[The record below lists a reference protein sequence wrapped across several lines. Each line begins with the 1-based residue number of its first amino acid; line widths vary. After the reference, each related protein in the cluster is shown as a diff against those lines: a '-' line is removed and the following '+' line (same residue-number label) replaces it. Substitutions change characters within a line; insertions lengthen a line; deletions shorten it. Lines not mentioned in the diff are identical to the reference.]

1 MSGIVHGRR
10 ALGRD
15 SRGATLV
22 EFAIVAPTLLLMVI
36 GLLDLGHSIYYNSII
51 QGALQDAARQA
62 TVGDKTQAQIDAFVS
77 GRVQGLSRNPTV
89 VITKKSY
96 TDYTGVKKA
105 EKIVTDTAPIGVYN
119 AKTPTTPGDCHEDVV
134 TNGVYDTDRGKN
146 GLGGADDVIFYE
158 VAVTYDRVLPM
169 FGMLG
174 YSNRPTIKVNT
185 VLKNQPYAAQN
196 RGAPVVCA

>member
-1 MSGIVHGRR
+1 MTRIPATRR
-10 ALGRD
+10 SLRSD
-15 SRGATLV
+15 QRGATLV
-22 EFAIVAPTLLLMVI
+22 EFAIIAPTLLLMII

-51 QGALQDAARQA
+51 QGALQDAARLA
-62 TVGDKTQAQIDAFVS
+62 TVGDKTQAQIDAFVAT
-77 GRVQGLSRNPTV
+77 RVQGLSRNPTI

-119 AKTPTTPGDCHEDVV
+119 AKTATTPGDCHEDVV
-134 TNGVYDTDRGKN
+134 DNGIFDTDRGKS

-185 VLKNQPYAAQN
+185 VLKNQPYAAQVK
-196 RGAPVVCA
+196 GAPVICA

>member
-1 MSGIVHGRR
+1 MIRTTRPRG
-10 ALGRD
+10 ALRSD
-15 SRGATLV
+15 QKGATLF

-51 QGALQDAARQA
+51 QGALQDAARLA
-62 TVGDKTQAQIDAFVS
+62 TVGDKTQAQIDTFVA
-77 GRVQGLSRNPTV
+77 GRVQGLSRNPTI

-134 TNGVYDTDRGKN
+134 ANGRHDTDRGKS

-158 VAVTYDRVLPM
+158 VALTYDRVLPM

-185 VLKNQPYAAQN
+185 VLKNQPYAAQVK
-196 RGAPVVCA
+196 GAPVICA